1 MNEVMPKMGQ
11 KILTVD
17 DDPDI
22 LKLLGMRLKAAGHQV
37 VAVTSGEEALAQVA
51 VSRPAMVICDLRLPD
66 MDGMAVFDAIHKTD
80 PALPMSRYLKRWM
93 RRSAAYSDS

>member
-1 MNEVMPKMGQ
+1 MNQIAKMGQ

-22 LKLLGMRLKAAGHQV
+22 LKLLGMRLKAAGYQV
-37 VAVTSGEEALAQVA
+37 VAATNGEQALAQIA
-51 VSRPAMVICDLRLPD
+51 VSRPALVICDLRMPD

-80 PALPMSRYLKRWM
+80 PSLPMIMLT
-93 RRSAAYSDS
+93 